1 MHIPDYIKVYFAFF
15 IANFTVLTH
24 FNQFLQTIS
33 LLLAGVYTLY
43 KIMNERK
50 KYKYHEQNRRIHK

>member
-33 LLLAGVYTLY
+33 LILAGVYTVF
-43 KIMNERK
+43 KIKNEIK
-50 KYKYHEQNRRIHK
+50 KFKSNEKIL